1 MTLPAMRPV
10 VSLLLLTLAFVGRNA
25 QILAAGNDAP
35 PFHEYRGVHIGMS
48 TNEARR
54 VLGTPMDK
62 DDREDFYSVSDKESA
77 QLYYD
82 SNHTVF
88 AIAVTYLDLA
98 APEPKS
104 VLGTDADRK
113 NDGSIYKMIRFPK
126 AGYWVSYMRTS
137 GDSPTT
143 KVTIQKIQ

>member
-1 MTLPAMRPV
+1 V
-10 VSLLLLTLAFVGRNA
+10 GGNGHVS
-25 QILAAGNDAP
+25 AAGSDAP
-35 PFHEYRGVHIGMS
+35 PFHEYKGVQIGMS

-54 VLGTPMDK
+54 ILGTPADK
-62 DDREDFYSVSDKESA
+62 GDREDFYSVSDKESA

-88 AIAVTYLDLA
+88 AIAVTYFGPT

-104 VLGTDADRK
+104 VLGTDADGK

-137 GDSPTT
+137 GDSPMT

>member
-1 MTLPAMRPV
+1 MTLPATRPV
-10 VSLLLLTLAFVGRNA
+10 ISLLLLALAFVGGNG
-25 QILAAGNDAP
+25 QVSAAGSDAP

-54 VLGTPMDK
+54 VLGTPADK
-62 DDREDFYSVSDKESA
+62 GDREDFYSVSDKESA

-82 SNHTVF
+82 SNQTVF
-88 AIAVTYLDLA
+88 AIAVTYFGPA

-137 GDSPTT
+137 GDSPIT